1 MYTVRVNSN
10 QEGAVDMVEGKLGKY
25 ARSVS
30 IIGIGAT
37 PFCNIDEDPD
47 MKGLTEG
54 EFFGHAA
61 LMAMED
67 AGLEPRD
74 VDYFYHGSA
83 NPKFF
88 NFAATPNMQVAEWF
102 GMRGKGSVHHS
113 EACCSG
119 YVGLEEAV
127 KDVASGAHD
136 IVLTGCVEMA
146 CGLPVMG
153 KPAHIRRTITTEDV
167 IPDLEAI
174 MDRAYT
180 RALGGGHIG
189 QDDWMD
195 LYRDEYGLTETQIDD
210 VLNTMSYHG
219 RRAAALNPLAMLRT
233 PFEEIAKQYG
243 FDDPMEYL
251 RSPFNP
257 KTTQYLR
264 VTGNAPSADGAAC
277 VIVCPT
283 EMASKFKQK
292 PVEVLGIGASCL
304 ELMQPHNEMEITKE
318 AARQVYET
326 TGLTPEDIDLLLVN
340 DFVLCSQLLAAE
352 EVGYLP
358 KGEGW
363 KWVMEGRT
371 AFDGDRPINPHG
383 GRTSYG
389 HAYGA
394 SGMADVYEAVLQ
406 LRGQAGSHQVK
417 NQPKTAMLRGF
428 GGGQNC
434 RIPILRTVD

>member
-174 MDRAYT
+174 MDCAYT

>member
-1 MYTVRVNSN
+1 
-10 QEGAVDMVEGKLGKY
+10 MVEGKLGRFS
-25 ARSVS
+25 RSVS
-30 IIGIGAT
+30 VIGIGAT
-37 PFCNIDEDPD
+37 PFCIIDDDPE

-61 LMAMED
+61 LMAMAD

-74 VDYFYHGSA
+74 IDYFYHGAA

-136 IVLTGCVEMA
+136 IVLSGCVEMA
-146 CGLPVMG
+146 CGLPVTH
-153 KPAHIRRTITTEDV
+153 KPAHIRKPISLEDV
-167 IPDLEAI
+167 LPDLEAI

-180 RALGGGHIG
+180 RALGAGHIG
-189 QDDWMD
+189 QDDWID
-195 LYRDEYGLTETQIDD
+195 LYRNEYHLTEEQIDE
-210 VLNTMSYHG
+210 VLNKMSYDG

-233 PFEEIAKQYG
+233 PFEELAKNVG
-243 FDDPMEYL
+243 MDDPMEYL
-251 RSPFNP
+251 RSSYNP

-264 VTGNAPSADGAAC
+264 GTGNAPSADGAAC

-283 EMASKFKQK
+283 EMAHKFKQK
-292 PVEVLGIGASCL
+292 PIEVLGIGASCL
-304 ELMQPHNEMEITKE
+304 ELMQPHNEKEITKE
-318 AARQVYET
+318 AARQVYEA
-326 TGLTPEDIDLLLVN
+326 TGLSPDDIDLLLVN
-340 DFVLCSQLLAAE
+340 DFVLPSQLLAAE

-406 LRGQAGSHQVK
+406 LRGQAGPRQVK
-417 NQPKTAMLRGF
+417 NNPKTAMLRGF

>member
-1 MYTVRVNSN
+1 MESKKV
-10 QEGAVDMVEGKLGKY
+10 GKY
-25 ARSVS
+25 LRSVS

-37 PFCNIDEDPD
+37 PFCDIGEDPE
-47 MKGLTEG
+47 MTGLTEG
-54 EFFGHAA
+54 EFFGTAA
-61 LMAMED
+61 LQAMAD

-74 VDYFYHGSA
+74 VEFFYHGSA

-88 NFAATPNMQVAEWF
+88 NNAATPNMQVAEWF

-113 EACCSG
+113 EACCTG
-119 YVGLEEAV
+119 YVGLQQAV
-127 KDVASGAHD
+127 NDVACGVHD
-136 IVLTGCVEMA
+136 IVLSGCVEMA
-146 CGLPVMG
+146 CGLPIAG
-153 KPAHIRRTITTEDV
+153 KPAHLRRPLTTEEM

-189 QDDWMD
+189 QDDWID
-195 LYRDEYGLTETQIDD
+195 LYKNENGLSDEQVDE

-233 PFEEIAKQYG
+233 PFEDLAKEHG
-243 FDDPMEYL
+243 FAGPMEYL
-251 RSPFNP
+251 RSAYNP

-283 EMASKFKQK
+283 EMAHKFQAK
-292 PVEVLGIGASCL
+292 PVEILGIGTSCL
-304 ELMQPHNEMEITKE
+304 ELMRPHNEKEITKE
-318 AARQVYET
+318 AARQVYAM
-326 TGLTPEDIDLLLVN
+326 TGLTPDDIDLLLVN
-340 DFVLCSQLLAAE
+340 DFVLPSQLCAAE

-363 KWVMEGRT
+363 KWVLEGRT

-406 LRGQAGSHQVK
+406 LRGQAGPRQVK
-417 NQPKTAMLRGF
+417 NHPRTAMLRGF

-434 RIPILRTVD
+434 CIPILRVLD

>member
-1 MYTVRVNSN
+1 
-10 QEGAVDMVEGKLGKY
+10 MVSGKAGKY
-25 ARSVS
+25 RRSVS

-37 PFCNIDEDPD
+37 PFCDIGDDPE
-47 MKGLTEG
+47 MQGLTEG
-54 EFFGHAA
+54 EFFGTAA
-61 LMAMED
+61 LQAMED
-67 AGLEPRD
+67 AGIEPRD
-74 VDYFYHGSA
+74 IEFFYHGSA

-88 NFAATPNMQVAEWF
+88 NNAATPNMQVAEWF
-102 GMRGKGSVHHS
+102 GMRGKGSAHHS
-113 EACCSG
+113 EACCTG
-119 YVGLEEAV
+119 YVGLQQAV
-127 KDVASGAHD
+127 NDVASGAHD
-136 IVLTGCVEMA
+136 IVLTGAVEMS
-146 CGLPVMG
+146 CGLPIPG
-153 KPAHIRRTITTEDV
+153 QPAHLRRKLTTEDM

-180 RALGGGHIG
+180 RALGAGHIG
-189 QDDWMD
+189 QDDWID
-195 LYRDEYGLTETQIDD
+195 LYKLENGLTDQQVDE

-219 RRAAALNPLAMLRT
+219 RRAAALNPLAMHRT
-233 PFEEIAKQYG
+233 PFEVLAKEAG

-264 VTGNAPSADGAAC
+264 VTGNATSADGAAC
-277 VIVCPT
+277 AIVCPT
-283 EMASKFKQK
+283 EMARKFRQK
-292 PVEVLGIGASCL
+292 PVEVLGIGSSCL
-304 ELMQPHNEMEITKE
+304 ELMRPHNEKEITKE
-318 AARQVYET
+318 AARQVYEA

-340 DFVLCSQLLAAE
+340 DFVLPSQLTAAE

-363 KWVMEGRT
+363 KWVLEGRT

-394 SGMADVYEAVLQ
+394 SGMADIYEAVLQ
-406 LRGQAGSHQVK
+406 LRGQAGERQVK
-417 NQPKTAMLRGF
+417 NHPKTAMLRGF

-434 RIPILRTVD
+434 CIPILRVVD

>member
-1 MYTVRVNSN
+1 
-10 QEGAVDMVEGKLGKY
+10 
-25 ARSVS
+25 
-30 IIGIGAT
+30 
-37 PFCNIDEDPD
+37 
-47 MKGLTEG
+47 
-54 EFFGHAA
+54 
-61 LMAMED
+61 
-67 AGLEPRD
+67 
-74 VDYFYHGSA
+74 
-83 NPKFF
+83 
-88 NFAATPNMQVAEWF
+88 
-102 GMRGKGSVHHS
+102 
-113 EACCSG
+113 
-119 YVGLEEAV
+119 
-127 KDVASGAHD
+127 
-136 IVLTGCVEMA
+136 
-146 CGLPVMG
+146 
-153 KPAHIRRTITTEDV
+153 
-167 IPDLEAI
+167 

>member
-1 MYTVRVNSN
+1 
-10 QEGAVDMVEGKLGKY
+10 MVPGKLGKY
-25 ARSVS
+25 SRSVS

-37 PFCNIDEDPD
+37 PFVDGGTDPEY
-47 MKGLTEG
+47 MGVTEG
-54 EFFGHAA
+54 EFFGTAA
-61 LMAMED
+61 LAAMAD

-74 VDYFYHGSA
+74 VDYFYHCEA

-88 NFAATPNMQVAEWF
+88 NNAVTPNMQVAEWF

-119 YVGLEEAV
+119 YVALEEAV

-136 IVLTGCVEMA
+136 IVLTGGVEVS
-146 CGLPVMG
+146 CGLPIPG
-153 KPAHIRRTITTEDV
+153 KPAYMRRPLTTEELT
-167 IPDLEAI
+167 PDLESI

-180 RALGGGHIG
+180 RALGGGNIG
-189 QDDWMD
+189 QDDWID
-195 LYRDEYGLTETQIDD
+195 LYKHEYGLTDEQVDD

-219 RRAAALNPLAMLRT
+219 RRAAALNPLALKRT
-233 PFEEIAKQYG
+233 PFEQEAKENG

-257 KTTQYLR
+257 KTTHYLR
-264 VTGNAPSADGAAC
+264 VTGNAPSADGSVCA
-277 VIVCPT
+277 IVCPT
-283 EMASKFKQK
+283 DMARQFKQK
-292 PVEVLGIGASCL
+292 PVEVLGIGAACL
-304 ELMQPHNEMEITKE
+304 ESMRPHLEMYITRE
-318 AARQVYET
+318 AARQAYEV
-326 TGLTPEDIDLLLVN
+326 TGMKPEDIDLLMVN
-340 DFVLCSQLLAAE
+340 DFILSSQLLAAE

-371 AFDGDRPINPHG
+371 AFDGDRPINPNG

-389 HAYGA
+389 HAHGA
-394 SGMADVYEAVLQ
+394 SGMADLYEAVLQ
-406 LRGQAGSHQVK
+406 LRGQAGAHQVK
-417 NQPKTAMLRGF
+417 VNPKTAMLRGF

-434 RIPILRTVD
+434 RVSILRILD

>member
-1 MYTVRVNSN
+1 
-10 QEGAVDMVEGKLGKY
+10 MVQGKLGKY
-25 ARSVS
+25 SRSVS

-136 IVLTGCVEMA
+136 IVLTGCAEMA
-146 CGLPVMG
+146 LGLPIQG
-153 KPAHIRRTITTEDV
+153 KPAHLRRSITTDDI

-195 LYRDEYGLTETQIDD
+195 LYRNEFGLTEEQIDD

-219 RRAAALNPLAMLRT
+219 RRAAVLNPLAMLRT
-233 PFEEIAKQYG
+233 PFEEIAKQFG

-264 VTGNAPSADGAAC
+264 VTGNAPSTDGAAC

-283 EMASKFKQK
+283 EMAQKYKQK

-304 ELMQPHNEMEITKE
+304 ELMRPHNEMEVTKE
-318 AARQVYET
+318 AARQVYEM
-326 TGLTPEDIDLLLVN
+326 TGLTPKDIDLLLVN
-340 DFVLCSQLLAAE
+340 DFVLSSQLLAAE

-358 KGEGW
+358 RGEGW
-363 KWVMEGRT
+363 KWVLEGRT
-371 AFDGDRPINPHG
+371 AFDGDHPINPHG

-406 LRGQAGSHQVK
+406 LRGQAGPYQVK
-417 NQPKTAMLRGF
+417 NNPKTAMLRGF

-434 RIPILRTVD
+434 RIPILRTLD

>member
-1 MYTVRVNSN
+1 MIP
-10 QEGAVDMVEGKLGKY
+10 GKLGRY

-37 PFCNIDEDPD
+37 PFCDISEDPEL
-47 MKGLTEG
+47 KGLTEG

-102 GMRGKGSVHHS
+102 GMRGKGSIHHS
-113 EACCSG
+113 EACCTG
-119 YVGLEEAV
+119 YAGLEEAV

-136 IVLTGCVEMA
+136 IVLSGCVEMS
-146 CGLPVMG
+146 CGLPVPG
-153 KPAHIRRTITTEDV
+153 QPAHLRRGITTDDV

-195 LYRDEYGLTETQIDD
+195 LYKQQYGLTDEQVDE

-219 RRAAALNPLAMLRT
+219 RRAAAVNPLAMLRT
-233 PFEEIAKQYG
+233 PFEELARESG
-243 FDDPMEYL
+243 FEDPMEYL
-251 RSPFNP
+251 RSAHNP
-257 KTTQYLR
+257 KSTQYLR
-264 VTGNAPSADGAAC
+264 ITGTAASADGAAC

-283 EMASKFKQK
+283 EMAHQFKQK

-304 ELMQPHNEMEITKE
+304 ELMRPHNEMEITKE
-318 AARQVYET
+318 AARQVYEM
-326 TGLTPEDIDLLLVN
+326 TGLSPADIDLLLVN
-340 DFVLCSQLLAAE
+340 DFVLASQLCAAE

-358 KGEGW
+358 RGEGW
-363 KWVMEGRT
+363 KWVLEGRT

-406 LRGQAGSHQVK
+406 LRGQAGAHQVK
-417 NQPKTAMLRGF
+417 NQPRTAMLRGF

-434 RIPILRTVD
+434 RIPILRTVE

>member
-1 MYTVRVNSN
+1 
-10 QEGAVDMVEGKLGKY
+10 MVKGKLGKY
-25 ARSVS
+25 MRSVS
-30 IIGIGAT
+30 IIGIGIS
-37 PFCNIDEDPD
+37 PFCDIGDDPELA
-47 MKGLTEG
+47 GLTEG
-54 EFFGHAA
+54 EYFGHAA
-61 LMAMED
+61 LMAMAD

-74 VDYFYHGSA
+74 IDYFYHGAA

-136 IVLTGCVEMA
+136 IVLTGCAEMA
-146 CGLPVMG
+146 CGMWLPG
-153 KPAHIRRTITTEDV
+153 KPAHMRRRITTDDV

-195 LYRDEYGLTETQIDD
+195 LYKNENGLTDEQVDE
-210 VLNTMSYHG
+210 VLNTMAYHG
-219 RRAAALNPLAMLRT
+219 RRAASMNPNAMLRT
-233 PFEEIAKQYG
+233 PFEEIAKEFGYS
-243 FDDPMEYL
+243 DPMEYL

-283 EMASKFKQK
+283 EMAHKFRQK
-292 PVEVLGIGASCL
+292 PIEVLGVGASAL
-304 ELMQPHNEMEITKE
+304 ELMRPHNEKEITKE
-318 AARQVYET
+318 AARQVYEM
-326 TGLTPEDIDLLLVN
+326 TGLTPADIDLLFVN
-340 DFVLCSQLLAAE
+340 DFVLASQLCAAE

-363 KWVMEGRT
+363 KWVLEGRT

-406 LRGQAGSHQVK
+406 LRGQAGDIQVK
-417 NQPKTAMLRGF
+417 NNPKTAMLRGY

>member
-1 MYTVRVNSN
+1 
-10 QEGAVDMVEGKLGKY
+10 MVKGKLGKY
-25 ARSVS
+25 MRSVS
-30 IIGIGAT
+30 IIGIGIS
-37 PFCNIDEDPD
+37 PFCDIGDDPELA
-47 MKGLTEG
+47 GLTEG
-54 EFFGHAA
+54 EYFGHAA
-61 LMAMED
+61 LMAMAD

-74 VDYFYHGSA
+74 IDYFYHGAA

-146 CGLPVMG
+146 CGMWLPG
-153 KPAHIRRTITTEDV
+153 KPAHMRRKITTDDV

-195 LYRDEYGLTETQIDD
+195 LYKNENGLTDEQVDE
-210 VLNTMSYHG
+210 VLNTMAYHG
-219 RRAAALNPLAMLRT
+219 RRAASMNPNAMLRT
-233 PFEEIAKQYG
+233 PFEEIAKEFG
-243 FDDPMEYL
+243 FSDPMEYL

-283 EMASKFKQK
+283 EMAHKFRQK
-292 PVEVLGIGASCL
+292 PIEVLGVGASAL
-304 ELMQPHNEMEITKE
+304 ELMRPHNEKEITKE
-318 AARQVYET
+318 AARQVYEM
-326 TGLTPEDIDLLLVN
+326 TGLTPADIDLLFVN
-340 DFVLCSQLLAAE
+340 DFVLASQLCAAE

-363 KWVMEGRT
+363 KWVLEGRT

-406 LRGQAGSHQVK
+406 LRGLAGDIQVK
-417 NQPKTAMLRGF
+417 NNPKTAMLRGY